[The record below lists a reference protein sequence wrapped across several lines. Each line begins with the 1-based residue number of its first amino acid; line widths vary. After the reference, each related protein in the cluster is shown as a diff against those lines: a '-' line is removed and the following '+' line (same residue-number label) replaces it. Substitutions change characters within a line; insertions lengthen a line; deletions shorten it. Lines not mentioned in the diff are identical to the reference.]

1 VVSAF
6 GIAQTQS
13 ITEFFLSG
21 SMAKVITLSLIV
33 LILMVRPQGL
43 FASKV
48 RR

>member
-1 VVSAF
+1 
-6 GIAQTQS
+6 
-13 ITEFFLSG
+13 
-21 SMAKVITLSLIV
+21 VITLSLIV

>member
-1 VVSAF
+1 
-6 GIAQTQS
+6 
-13 ITEFFLSG
+13 ITEFFLAG

-43 FASKV
+43 FAMKV

>member
-1 VVSAF
+1 MA
-6 GIAQTQS
+6 
-13 ITEFFLSG
+13 G
-21 SMAKVITLSLIV
+21 SMAKMITLSLIV